1 MNETSPP
8 ISEDLSP
15 RLEDVSRSCMAG
27 VVNADPV
34 RLQLL
39 RSPDL
44 TLAIAMSDVA
54 AASSYEDLSDCFLKV
69 LSGRMSLK
77 LLKALLEREIM
88 ATENE
93 SSLLRA
99 NSFSTR
105 MLTVFSRA
113 CGYGYLRAT

>member
-1 MNETSPP
+1 M
-8 ISEDLSP
+8 SE
-15 RLEDVSRSCMAG
+15 
-27 VVNADPV
+27 
-34 RLQLL
+34 
-39 RSPDL
+39 
-44 TLAIAMSDVA
+44 VA
-54 AASSYEDLSDCFLKV
+54 TASSYEDLSDCFLKV
-69 LSGRMSLK
+69 LGKRRSIK
-77 LLKALLEREIM
+77 LIKALLELEIS